1 MIICPAGEWWGVV
14 LTGSY
19 ADQLLDILDKFL
31 IFDQTESAGRE
42 GVSIL
47 QIRKK

>member
-1 MIICPAGEWWGVV
+1 MPDSGVV

-19 ADQLLDILDKFL
+19 ADQLLDKFF
-31 IFDQTESAGRE
+31 IFEQTEPAEKG

-47 QIRKK
+47 QKEKEGIGVRE